1 MAAETIADR
10 IEENAKG
17 VASVSVDG
25 VSTTAVDIDKQIRAE
40 QYLAAKT
47 AKARNHCGIVFRTL
61 KPGGCG

>member
-40 QYLAAKT
+40 QYLAA
-47 AKARNHCGIVFRTL
+47 
-61 KPGGCG
+61 